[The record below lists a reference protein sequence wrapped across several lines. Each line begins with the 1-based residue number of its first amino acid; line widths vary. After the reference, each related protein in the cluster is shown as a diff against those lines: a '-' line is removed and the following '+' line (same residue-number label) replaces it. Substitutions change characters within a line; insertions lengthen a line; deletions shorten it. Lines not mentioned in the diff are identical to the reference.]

1 MPVVTFA
8 VKDKEADVRAE
19 KYTLTTFQT
28 TVLVI
33 TPLGRLEVTITPPA
47 PCCMQACMVSKW
59 HSDLILRTLQII
71 DQLKS
76 RIRVCTTLR
85 FSLSLH
91 LCITRTG
98 RLMHDTESPIS
109 TAYGR
114 APAALCTHHLSSPT
128 SVPSS

>member
-33 TPLGRLEVTITPPA
+33 TPLGRLEVAIAPPA
-47 PCCMQACMVSKW
+47 PCCMQACTVSEW
-59 HSDLILRTLQII
+59 HSYLILRTLQII

-76 RIRVCTTLR
+76 RIRECARPFASHFHCTCASR
-85 FSLSLH
+85 EQ
-91 LCITRTG
+91 
-98 RLMHDTESPIS
+98 DD
-109 TAYGR
+109 
-114 APAALCTHHLSSPT
+114 
-128 SVPSS
+128 